1 MQEEETDNRWSVPVH
16 IISFSVEILI
26 AEVFP
31 ILKGIPYQKMFKLRD

>member
-1 MQEEETDNRWSVPVH
+1 MQEGETDNRWSVPVH
-16 IISFSVEILI
+16 IISLSVEILI